1 MAIRRLLVIALVAF
15 ALGGCSKKSS
25 VENSGGASTGSSGN
39 WDSMN
44 WDQGNWS

>member
-1 MAIRRLLVIALVAF
+1 MPNLRKLIWAVLAAF
-15 ALGGCSKKSS
+15 FLGACSKSS
-25 VENSGGASTGSSGN
+25 NVENGGASTGSSGN